1 MEVHLTP
8 ELEAQLNQLAAQTG
22 RPKDELVQDA
32 MAGFFAEMAEARQ
45 MLDSRYDEVKSGQ
58 VKPRDGDGVIA
69 QFQQKSQER
78 RRNRS

>member
-8 ELEAQLNQLAAQTG
+8 ELEAQLSQLAAQTG

-32 MAGFFAEMAEARQ
+32 MAGFFAELAEARQ
-45 MLDSRYDEVKSGQ
+45 MLDSRYEEVHSGQ
-58 VKPRDGDGVIA
+58 VKPLDGDGVIA
-69 QFQQKSQER
+69 QFHQKSQER